1 MAAPS
6 TRPSE
11 KAAVFEPGALAGAT
25 AVTLLFTFAAEFK
38 VGWALVPL
46 GIAVLFF
53 APGYAVAALLFGKRP
68 LPTLAANFA
77 LVVGFSVLT
86 NAVFGTLLLY
96 FAVAPLSPL
105 IGLCDAV
112 VCVFGTVVQYGRP
125 GAHGAPWSPRLASYF
140 ELPGF
145 STGQKATAFALLAA
159 ILVTFGAIGYL
170 AAAQPG
176 QSPDLS
182 MTVVGPDGTT
192 STIPTSG
199 LVNATYT
206 VLVEVQN
213 GATAQSFTLTLNST
227 LVGANTTNRTVL
239 PWSMPLPLAANVT
252 SAEPLSLAGK
262 ASTSISVEFEYST
275 PGDYSISF
283 ALTTSTNAVPVR
295 NVAVTVDIT

>member
-25 AVTLLFTFAAEFK
+25 AVTLLFTFAAELK
-38 VGWALVPL
+38 VEWALVPL
-46 GIAVLFF
+46 GIGVLFF

-112 VCVFGTVVQYGRP
+112 VCVLGTVVQYGRP
-125 GAHGAPWSPRLASYF
+125 TVRGAPWSGRLRSYF

-145 STGQKATAFALLAA
+145 SNGQKAAAFALLAA

-176 QSPDLS
+176 QAPDLS

-192 STIPTSG
+192 STIPTTG

-206 VLVEVQN
+206 VIVEVQN
-213 GATAQSFTLTLNST
+213 GATAQSFTLTLNAT
-227 LVGANTTNRTVL
+227 LVGANTTNRTAV

-252 SAEPLSLAGK
+252 SAVALSLAGK
-262 ASTSISVEFEYST
+262 ASESISVEFEFST
-275 PGDYSISF
+275 PGDYAISF
-283 ALTTSTNAVPVR
+283 ALSSPTNALPVR
-295 NVAVTVDIT
+295 NVAITVEIT

>member
-6 TRPSE
+6 TRPSD
-11 KAAVFEPGALAGAT
+11 KAAVFEPGALAAAT
-25 AVTLLFTFAAEFK
+25 AVTLLFTFAAEFQ
-38 VGWALVPL
+38 VDWALVPL

-77 LVVGFSVLT
+77 LVVGFSVLV
-86 NAVFGTLLLY
+86 NAVFGTVLLY
-96 FAVAPLSPL
+96 FAVGPLSPL
-105 IGLCDAV
+105 VGLCDAV

-125 GAHGAPWSPRLASYF
+125 AAHGAPWSPRLASYF
-140 ELPGF
+140 ELPAF
-145 STGQKATAFALLAA
+145 STGQKAAAVALLAA

-170 AAAQPG
+170 AAAQPS

-199 LVNATYT
+199 IVNATYT
-206 VLVEVQN
+206 VIVEVQN

-227 LVGANTTNRTVL
+227 LVGANTTNRTVI
-239 PWSMPLPLAANVT
+239 PWSMPLALAANVT
-252 SAEPLSLAGK
+252 SSEPVSLAGK
-262 ASTSISVEFEYST
+262 ASEPISVEFDFST
-275 PGDYSISF
+275 PGDYAISF
-283 ALTTSTNAVPVR
+283 ALSTPTSAVPVR
-295 NVAVTVDIT
+295 NVSITVDIT